1 MITAQLP
8 TNTSTVVSDMFFSDN
23 ALTDNSFVETSPAI
37 KSGVTVMNFAE
48 DCSTDSQNSRFIL
61 NSLLSFASNAD
72 DQRWATFITCD
83 PSEYLRLHQLK
94 LNSKKFRIIY
104 LKNKNDLLW
113 VTWDALAAG
122 NSHTVIIQ
130 SHLAEQSMSD
140 DVYENLNKASR
151 MGNTAGIL
159 LNNIATSNMT
169 TSKTIDPASID
180 A

>member
-1 MITAQLP
+1 MITAQP
-8 TNTSTVVSDMFFSDN
+8 STNPSAAMSDLFLSN
-23 ALTDNSFVETSPAI
+23 NTLNNSFTEAYSDI
-37 KSGVTVMNFAE
+37 KSGVTVMNFFE
-48 DCSTDSQNSRFIL
+48 DNEADSQNSRFIL

-104 LKNKNDLLW
+104 LKNKSDLLW

-130 SHLAEQSMSD
+130 SHLDEQSMND
-140 DVYENLNKASR
+140 DVFENLNKASR
-151 MGNTAGIL
+151 IGATAGIL
-159 LNNIATSNMT
+159 LNNIATSKLLT
-169 TSKTIDPASID
+169 AS
-180 A
+180 